1 MDVHPALS
9 LRGPFLRVEGL
20 RPDKAASQ
28 DGSQVC
34 RQLTFSASSALQS
47 GPSTTTVGL
56 ALSLVMQT
64 VGAVQDPLQH
74 ERTALAA
81 PCGLGS
87 LMETEGRGG
96 DGRMAS
102 STQWT

>member
-64 VGAVQDPLQH
+64 VGGSTGPTPAR
-74 ERTALAA
+74 ENS
-81 PCGLGS
+81 LGS
-87 LMETEGRGG
+87 PVRFGQPYG
-96 DGRMAS
+96 D
-102 STQWT
+102 